1 MALPGRF
8 PRSRRKRFDRWEV
21 PRREAS
27 GTFWIAG
34 FFNHFGKAV
43 QSSHGK
49 LQIFFST
56 AAQGNKCKWVNV
68 RIWQDWC
75 SGDWAQ
81 LFFPSN
87 YSLLSSASFSWHRTV
102 STHQHGLIGKSKSRS
117 PSACVVPHCSI
128 PHAHLHRVP
137 SPGNGVSIIASFQ
150 YLLKCFSE
158 FSACP
163 FPASCHKGLGRPKHC
178 FNATGRAQA
187 TETQPKSCV
196 LRSLRT
202 GSFKSQSST
211 SKCVKAAECN
221 SMQQRIASNTRVAL
235 DLGQRMQHSIAA
247 EQLVTT
253 HEPAKIQWRVPA
265 QFAGQSTSLKERR
278 PLWES
283 KWKEKELKSAWC
295 PESCPW
301 FVCDCPLMSIVDCW
315 QRHGIVWNKVFSALF
330 LFVSQCCNNQA
341 FCAPCLPSS
350 IPSIAAST
358 PDTRSEKP
366 RHYQRFRRQP

>member
-1 MALPGRF
+1 MCEYDKIDAMATGRNFFSFQTIHFCPRLRF
-8 PRSRRKRFDRWEV
+8 PGIELYQ
-21 PRREAS
+21 
-27 GTFWIAG
+27 
-34 FFNHFGKAV
+34 H
-43 QSSHGK
+43 
-49 LQIFFST
+49 
-56 AAQGNKCKWVNV
+56 VN
-68 RIWQDWC
+68 I
-75 SGDWAQ
+75 
-81 LFFPSN
+81 
-87 YSLLSSASFSWHRTV
+87 
-102 STHQHGLIGKSKSRS
+102 HQHGLIGKSKSRS

-137 SPGNGVSIIASFQ
+137 SPGNGVSIIASFE

-163 FPASCHKGLGRPKHC
+163 FPIFPASCHKGLGRPKHC

-202 GSFKSQSST
+202 GSFKSHSST

-315 QRHGIVWNKVFSALF
+315 HGIVWNKVFSALF